1 MLYLRI
7 FLSAVSLVG
16 GHFLNRRLDRVVLI
30 FAVLAAVAIVSYLV
44 LPTLVFGSLDRLSME
59 WTLEAPAVVVLAVAI
74 GSAVLTWIDLR
85 QPIGTRLTAAMKLS
99 GVILSALGLMFVIL
113 ALSRFLIAERSY
125 SASTPSSIDESLSP
139 LHQVSRST
147 SFTSTHLGGSV
158 DHAELRSP
166 PRGPYPLRGR
176 ILLDGRPFD
185 GGAVNVVLNGVF
197 EAEALTTND
206 RGEFEI
212 LLPAGKWFIN
222 RVTFAKPAD
231 ETRGRNLLLFSEF
244 EPLLTDG
251 SYIRHNFENATGLEV
266 NLPGSN
272 GVPTFI
278 LRDAISVEWP
288 PLHDRYSDQGAVIPA
303 ADIATSIVRWAPVP
317 GAAEYEIQ
325 LNSIERADSS
335 MTSSSI
341 LRRRQPTP
349 TLNLTDLVLIP
360 RKASGPNEY
369 AIKVFAFDANRKLL
383 THTDDA
389 LGEFAFSLPADVQFA
404 EENSV
409 GSAARARDRGEYFRN
424 LERLS
429 LVSGL
434 LDYGQL
440 EAARVILNQVTDD
453 APAGRRDGLQGA
465 IEALSGN
472 CAAALPLFDK
482 ADADGGLGCAP
493 PKYRRL
499 CEPR

>member
-99 GVILSALGLMFVIL
+99 GVILSALGLMFVTL

-212 LLPAGKWFIN
+212 LLPGQVVHQSSHIC
-222 RVTFAKPAD
+222 
-231 ETRGRNLLLFSEF
+231 ET
-244 EPLLTDG
+244 
-251 SYIRHNFENATGLEV
+251 
-266 NLPGSN
+266 
-272 GVPTFI
+272 
-278 LRDAISVEWP
+278 
-288 PLHDRYSDQGAVIPA
+288 
-303 ADIATSIVRWAPVP
+303 
-317 GAAEYEIQ
+317 
-325 LNSIERADSS
+325 
-335 MTSSSI
+335 
-341 LRRRQPTP
+341 
-349 TLNLTDLVLIP
+349 
-360 RKASGPNEY
+360 
-369 AIKVFAFDANRKLL
+369 
-383 THTDDA
+383 
-389 LGEFAFSLPADVQFA
+389 
-404 EENSV
+404 
-409 GSAARARDRGEYFRN
+409 
-424 LERLS
+424 
-429 LVSGL
+429 
-434 LDYGQL
+434 
-440 EAARVILNQVTDD
+440 
-453 APAGRRDGLQGA
+453 GRRDSRK
-465 IEALSGN
+465 E
-472 CAAALPLFDK
+472 P
-482 ADADGGLGCAP
+482 AP
-493 PKYRRL
+493 VLRVRTVAHG
-499 CEPR
+499 R